1 MSPSP
6 ALSSSPD
13 LSSSS
18 LLCHHHPLLCHHHPC
33 SVIMSPSRSVIINVP
48 ALLRSYTKHQ
58 FVHLLRPVIK
68 SQSLFS
74 ILSFSTIH
82 SGHWAHCA
90 VPSTLPLSPAYTSNA
105 SKKSPSKGP
114 SEKLSLLDS
123 IILITASGEHF
134 LTFCDESR
142 VRSHGRSHHSLE
154 WGTCRQCSP
163 HLQAIAPAC
172 QLSMATLTAQIV
184 RGSLLSIS

>member
-1 MSPSP
+1 MSLCHHL
-6 ALSSSPD
+6 ALSSS
-13 LSSSS
+13 LS
-18 LLCHHHPLLCHHHPC
+18 LLCCGL
-33 SVIMSPSRSVIINVP
+33 P
-48 ALLRSYTKHQ
+48 AFSTGPYTKHQ
-58 FVHLLRPVIK
+58 SVHLLRPVIK

-82 SGHWAHCA
+82 SGRCAHCA
-90 VPSTLPLSPAYTSNA
+90 VPSILPLSPAYT

-114 SEKLSLLDS
+114 SEKVSLLHS
-123 IILITASGEHF
+123 IITASGEHF

-142 VRSHGRSHHSLE
+142 VRSHGRNHHSLE

-163 HLQAIAPAC
+163 HLQAIAPPC

-184 RGSLLSIS
+184 RGSLLSVS